1 MDAAPCNRCHRDAK
15 IFSEELEGASAVNS
29 KMQVAL
35 RWAGLAAIGA
45 IMLGYYIES
54 CRWGITASYLH
65 GDASRLRSAIHSFAL
80 RTFDARNRQMSD
92 R

>member
-1 MDAAPCNRCHRDAK
+1 MDAAPCNQCHRGAK

-45 IMLGYYIES
+45 IMLGYYISPVGGVSPPRISTEMRAAV
-54 CRWGITASYLH
+54 RW
-65 GDASRLRSAIHSFAL
+65 AIHSFAL
-80 RTFDARNRQMSD
+80 RKFDAKID
-92 R
+92 RCP